1 MKTRL
6 TSSEREALKKAFYNA
21 SGSCSGKILN
31 TLWQELPPT
40 VKESIE
46 EILNSTITVE
56 LPCSLTEEQV
66 RLLLRG
72 MDDMIMR

>member
-1 MKTRL
+1 MVTRL
-6 TSSEREALKKAFYNA
+6 TGSEREALKKAFYNA

-46 EILNSTITVE
+46 KILNTTIITVE
-56 LPCSLTEEQV
+56 LPHTLTDEEIR
-66 RLLLRG
+66 RLK
-72 MDDMIMR
+72 IML